1 MCGVQYLLLVQHVE
15 LISGAHAKI
24 GVPVVV
30 VRTVVGGAVVY
41 GALVQGPVV
50 GGAVEGRSV
59 VDGSVEGG
67 TVVGGAF
74 GSGTVVGGS
83 VEGVGVGAMMVMM
96 IGGGDGTPCIWTGEK
111 EEGREEG
118 GVGEIGRK
126 KKVS

>member
-1 MCGVQYLLLVQHVE
+1 M
-15 LISGAHAKI
+15 
-24 GVPVVV
+24 
-30 VRTVVGGAVVY
+30 GGAVVY